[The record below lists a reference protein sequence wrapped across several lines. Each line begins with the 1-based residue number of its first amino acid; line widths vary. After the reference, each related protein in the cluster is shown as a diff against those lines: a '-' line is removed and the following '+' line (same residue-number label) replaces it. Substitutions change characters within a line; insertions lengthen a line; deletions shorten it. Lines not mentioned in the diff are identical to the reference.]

1 MACLAN
7 NQRMIDLARKFE
19 AELKFDFGSVVGE
32 VEAPHPTPMS
42 VLREFVAD
50 SHGFA
55 TALLDV
61 QAKML
66 RPA

>member
-1 MACLAN
+1 
-7 NQRMIDLARKFE
+7 
-19 AELKFDFGSVVGE
+19 
-32 VEAPHPTPMS
+32 MS